1 MATGDIVQFG
11 AYMEGTTTVEVSTT
25 KSQPSSTSTR
35 WTTPTSGNTL
45 FALVVT
51 PEVLSGFTAGW
62 TQEYAS
68 VAGDWNTYVYSK
80 TSAGNETS
88 AVATMDA
95 TNDHFMSL
103 WEIEGTVTYDQ
114 ASGAAET
121 ATATVGTSLS
131 PSVAD
136 TLFLAMCEHWQADD
150 NTNFDNGFTKDWD
163 YDSGAAANSELY
175 YQGGAH
181 KLVASTASQT
191 VNATWTTAESG
202 TILLV
207 AITVSSGPVLET
219 RSDTGAITPA
229 GAPKKQAI
237 TKETGT
243 LTSAGVV
250 NRTQQ
255 RNKTLVGVT
264 ALAGDIATQK
274 YIIRRPDATVAA
286 GGWDTGPTSGQSL
299 HGYTSDASD
308 STWIETT
315 LS

>member
-11 AYMEGTTTVEVSTT
+11 AYMEATATVEVSTT

-45 FALVVT
+45 FALVIS
-51 PEVLSGFTAGW
+51 PETLSSFTAGW

-68 VAGDWNTYVYSK
+68 VAGNWNTYVYSK

-88 AVATMDA
+88 AVATMGA

-103 WEIEGTVTYDQ
+103 WEIEGAVTYDQ

-121 ATATVGTSLS
+121 ATATVGTSLT

-136 TLFLAMCEHWQADD
+136 TLFLAMCGHWQADN

-207 AITVSSGPVLET
+207 AVSIATAPQVSGTINGGGGISTSVTKRINQIL
-219 RSDTGAITPA
+219 RPA
-229 GAPKKQAI
+229 S
-237 TKETGT
+237 T
-243 LTSAGVV
+243 
-250 NRTQQ
+250 
-255 RNKTLVGVT
+255 VT
-264 ALAGDIATQK
+264 AGS
-274 YIIRRPDATVAA
+274 
-286 GGWDTGPTSGQSL
+286 WDTGPTAGQSL
-299 HGYTSDASD
+299 HGYTSDDSD
-308 STWIETT
+308 TT
-315 LS
+315 YIVDSVG